1 MANEGLLI
9 VFEQCAHDALD
20 SSGLELNAGPIFAK
34 RAVGAGAFGDRHYLK
49 RNSEANPPATHSK
62 KMTIKAKNAH
72 CASLG
77 SDSSILATS
86 GYE

>member
-1 MANEGLLI
+1 
-9 VFEQCAHDALD
+9 
-20 SSGLELNAGPIFAK
+20 
-34 RAVGAGAFGDRHYLK
+34 
-49 RNSEANPPATHSK
+49 
-62 KMTIKAKNAH
+62 MTIKAKNAH